1 MSKKPNRY
9 DTSTFVSPGAV
20 ADGEWRPLEP
30 AQLPAVGPGPATT
43 PAQPVVIDVGGD
55 KSFSSIQG
63 SHKNRSEALLLRAA
77 PVIIIEGVTIA
88 GLMLL
93 GYLQYRANASYFGA
107 GWLVLTGIAG
117 LVTFLQMNAQDHA
130 HSPDGVQRQRNELT
144 AEVAVE
150 THETTVNAWRDVQ
163 LTEIKE
169 RYSYLGKVADQD
181 HEQRIKRLGGSRD
194 DKRLPGPR

>member
-1 MSKKPNRY
+1 MSKKGNRY
-9 DTSTFVSPGAV
+9 DNASTFVGPMPAEG
-20 ADGEWRPLEP
+20 DWRPLKP
-30 AQLPAVGPGPATT
+30 AELPAGPPQTATT

-77 PVIIIEGVTIA
+77 PVVIIEGVTIG

-93 GYLQYRANASYFGA
+93 GWLQYRGGAGYFGA

-144 AEVAVE
+144 AEVAIE
-150 THETTVNAWRDVQ
+150 THTSTVEAWRDVQ
-163 LTEIKE
+163 LTEIRE
-169 RYSYLGKVADQD
+169 RYGYLNRITQLD
-181 HEQRIKRLGGSRD
+181 HETRTKQIE
-194 DKRLPGPR
+194 DKRK